1 LSGKAERKEW
11 LTTVLE
17 LNYKFRRFKPS
28 DLEGV
33 IRINRECLPENYT
46 PLFFM
51 NLYKRYPET
60 FIVAEV
66 NKEIVGYI
74 MCRIE
79 TGIPSFKLLGI
90 TRKGH
95 VISIAVLH
103 RHQQKGIGFA
113 LMREATQAMVN
124 YKAKE
129 CYLEVRESNLPAV
142 ELYKKLGFEI
152 ARTIRNYYADGET
165 AFVMAKQL
173 PSSTE

>member
-11 LTTVLE
+11 LTVVLE

-46 PLFFM
+46 PFFFM

-74 MCRIE
+74 LCRIE

-90 TRKGH
+90 TKKGH
-95 VISIAVLH
+95 VISIAVLP
-103 RHQQKGIGFA
+103 RHQQKGIGYA

-124 YKAKE
+124 YQAKE

-152 ARTIRNYYADGET
+152 ARTIKNYYADGEN

-173 PSSTE
+173 SPL

>member
-11 LTTVLE
+11 LTVVLE

-46 PLFFM
+46 PFFFM

-74 MCRIE
+74 LCRIE

-90 TRKGH
+90 TRRGH
-95 VISIAVLH
+95 VISIAVLPK
-103 RHQQKGIGFA
+103 HQQKGIGYA

-124 YKAKE
+124 YQAKE

-152 ARTIRNYYADGET
+152 ARTIKNYYADGEN
-165 AFVMAKQL
+165 AFVMAKQISPL
-173 PSSTE
+173 